1 MISFIIPAYNEALH
15 LPRTL
20 AALNDARRVLGEAF
34 EIVVADDAS
43 TDGTASVAQEFG
55 ARVVSVNHRQIAAT
69 RNAGARDARGE
80 LLFFIDADTVVTHE
94 AVRAAVDAMR
104 AGAVGGGCRFK
115 FDGQIPLYGRIIGA
129 ISFPLY
135 RALSL
140 ASGCF
145 LYCTRDAFDAVGG
158 FNERL
163 FAAEETA
170 MSRALGRVGKFV
182 VLRECVTTS
191 GRKMRTHSAFEIL
204 GLLFRLALTGPKSVR
219 QRKGLELWYG
229 ERRADPNASGTQ

>member
-15 LPRTL
+15 LPGTL
-20 AALNDARRVLGEAF
+20 AALNESGAAVREPF
-34 EIVVADDAS
+34 EIIVADDAS
-43 TDGTASVAQEFG
+43 TDGTATVAQQFG

-69 RNAGARDARGE
+69 RNAGARDASGE
-80 LLFFIDADTVVTHE
+80 LLFFIDADTVVTPE

-115 FDGQIPLYGRIIGA
+115 FDGHVPLYGRFIGA

-145 LYCTRDAFDAVGG
+145 LFCTRDAFNALGG
-158 FNERL
+158 FNEQL

-170 MSRALGRVGKFV
+170 MSRTLGRVGKFV

-191 GRKMRTHSAFEIL
+191 VRKMRTHSAFEIL
-204 GLLFRLALTGPKSVR
+204 GLLIRLALTGPRLIR

-229 ERRADPNASGTQ
+229 ERRADPGTSGIS